1 MADQEARIAILLEQV
16 EKTVGGFAR
25 IERAVESLDKELR
38 ELRSAGKIDTSSFEA
53 ARKRLAAVTRQA
65 RAARGALNELKSTG
79 PGISGLASKFN
90 VLRAAIAALGV
101 GIAIRKMT
109 EFVKAGID
117 VKNAF
122 DSVENTLRAVTD
134 TTAQYDRAQSLVLQ
148 TSKRLGL
155 SIVAVGKDYAQL
167 VAATKELELSQRDV
181 EDVFV
186 AVAEAGRVLNLS
198 QQRIQLTFLALSQIA
213 SKGILTLEELRRQLG
228 DQIPGIVPA
237 VAKAMGETTASF
249 LSMVKAG
256 KVLSEDALPAI
267 AKAVRGLAGS
277 EVQAASETL
286 AANIG
291 RLQTAAQLA
300 QRRIIELNDD
310 ALKPFLQ
317 RLTDIIESSPK
328 TEAAL
333 AAMVG
338 DLIQLGDELVRI
350 APAGI
355 EVARIL
361 SGALVVAFK
370 TLTSTVDVALAPLK
384 SFFGLLV
391 QIADLDLSSI
401 DVGPVEAVMDPLGSL
416 LKILEDLEKKKITLD
431 LDAEPVKI
439 AQKEVADAIEVLNLR
454 LLKAQGKNLK
464 EQVRLEMEAADERV
478 RIAELTTAKL
488 EREDA
493 ELGMTLKQ
501 AAESRARF
509 REELDQASAETRKA
523 LLRDLL
529 REELRLELE
538 AADERA
544 DAFEDLTADA
554 KEAAGQRLADS
565 EALALK
571 LAALEVELA
580 ADVGAALDE
589 QLAKS
594 NLTAEQ
600 RLKAQEELSEKLV
613 QLEAET
619 ADKIEEIREEFEES
633 IAEGKGREEAEQ
645 EASEKIIEIY
655 EAEGKKRVELVRK
668 AVDDVIKLDEKR
680 VAKAIELEKEHTEE
694 VKKQL
699 KERLEAQKAASK
711 AFQEL
716 LSGAFPGADTGGT
729 EARIKEIRRQLADL
743 GTPRTGE
750 ETQALM
756 QELSNLKLG
765 ATDLAD
771 GFDAVGASVQAAGA
785 IMGLLDTEGFRSQID
800 GLSEAN
806 RIWIRSQIAGFQEAV
821 RNGNVNR
828 QVVQELKLDFEAL
841 GLTAGSS
848 LGGAGAA
855 ADQLGLSLNRLG
867 EGAASTETIDKLHE
881 QIAQLSAGLAGAASG
896 SSDAAAGLGDVAAKA
911 DQASAAIEVVTNAA
925 GEIEIRH
932 VKEEAEP
939 AAEALGDLGEKAESA
954 ATGMGD
960 AGEAAGE
967 IAANAPSAAEG
978 ARQIAE
984 AFGEGQQALDSAGTS
999 LDSLAGSLPIV
1010 QAGVAGIAAVLPD
1023 LLTRLKEAK
1032 DEGTFATI
1040 AADVLKLS
1048 EATGKN
1054 QDGLEAFVAVIEA
1067 MVAAGADSASLE
1079 ALGEALAAVAS
1090 PEQLKRYGELAD
1102 EVERVTAGTEELGE
1116 GAEAAQEALR
1126 NLRDFVAD
1134 VLLDTLADF
1143 ERGLSGAGDELD
1155 SLGDEVDELKQDLA
1169 EAARAAPA
1177 MGSAIADAAQVGRSA
1192 VSALR
1197 GEIRG
1202 LLRELKEVDAKRQEV
1217 FG

>member
-1 MADQEARIAILLEQV
+1 MADQEARIAILLVQV
-16 EKTVGGFAR
+16 EKTVAGFSR
-25 IERAVESLDKELR
+25 IERAVESLGDELR
-38 ELRSAGKIDTSSFEA
+38 ELNNKGQLSSAGYEK
-53 ARKRLAAVTRQA
+53 ARKRLAAVTKQARVA
-65 RAARGALNELKSTG
+65 RAALGKLKTAG
-79 PGISGLASKFN
+79 PGISGLVSKFGL
-90 VLRAAIAALGV
+90 LRGAIAALG
-101 GIAIRKMT
+101 IAVAVRRMT
-109 EFVKAGID
+109 EFVKAGVD

-134 TTAQYDRAQSLVLQ
+134 TTAQYDRAQSLVLK

-155 SIVAVGKDYAQL
+155 SIVAVGRDYAQL

-237 VAKAMGETTASF
+237 VAKAMGQTTAAF
-249 LSMVKAG
+249 LSAVKAG

-267 AKAVRGLAGS
+267 AKAVRDLAGS

-338 DLIQLGDELVRI
+338 DLIRLGDELVRI

-391 QIADLDLSSI
+391 QIADLDLSGV
-401 DVGPVEAVMDPLGSL
+401 DVGPLEAVMDPLGSL

-439 AQKEVADAIEVLNLR
+439 AQKEVADAIEALNLR

-565 EALALK
+565 EALALR

-594 NLTAEQ
+594 NLTADQ
-600 RLKAQEELSEKLV
+600 RLKAQEELGEKLV

-619 ADKIEEIREEFEES
+619 ADKLEEIRQEFEES

-655 EAEGKKRVELVRK
+655 KAEGEKRVEFVEK
-668 AVDDVIKLDEKR
+668 AVDDIIKLEAKR
-680 VAKAIELEKEHTEE
+680 VKEAEKATKKLIDLEKKRAEAEIE
-694 VKKQL
+694 GRQKVRDFIKGL
-699 KERLEAQKAASK
+699 AEGLDVGRDRGDGGAGERAGRLAKLE
-711 AFQEL
+711 QEL
-716 LSGAFPGADTGGT
+716 AGAGGDA
-729 EARIKEIRRQLADL
+729 EKSRELFQRI
-743 GTPRTGE
+743 T
-750 ETQALM
+750 
-756 QELSNLKLG
+756 NLKNGLDELG
-765 ATDLAD
+765 GAAQGAAFDIKGFSEDALA
-771 GFDAVGASVQAAGA
+771 GLQ
-785 IMGLLDTEGFRSQID
+785 GLLGDESFQQAFNALSQQEQDFARRAIDDFRVVSQSFNATEQDTRRLLDVFSTL
-800 GLSEAN
+800 GLVGPK
-806 RIWIRSQIAGFQEAV
+806 AGQDIL
-821 RNGNVNR
+821 
-828 QVVQELKLDFEAL
+828 QSLEAL
-841 GLTAGSS
+841 GQPT
-848 LGGAGAA
+848 GADA
-855 ADQLGLSLNRLG
+855 
-867 EGAASTETIDKLHE
+867 EIDKLH
-881 QIAQLSAGLAGAASG
+881 QQVTQLSAAAAAAASG
-896 SSDAAAGLGDVAAKA
+896 ATDAAAGLGDVATKA
-911 DQASAAIEVVTNAA
+911 DQASSAIEIVSTAA
-925 GEIEIRH
+925 GGIEIRH
-932 VKEEAEP
+932 VEEEAKP
-939 AAEALGDLGEKAESA
+939 VADALGEVAEKATGA

-967 IAANAPSAAEG
+967 IATNAPPAAEG
-978 ARQIAE
+978 ARLIAE
-984 AFGEGQQALDSAGTS
+984 AFGEGQPALEGAGTS
-999 LDSLAGSLPIV
+999 LSSLAESLPAV
-1010 QAGVAGIAAVLPD
+1010 QAGVAGIAEKLPAI
-1023 LLTRLKEAK
+1023 LAALQEAK
-1032 DEGTFATI
+1032 GAETLATV
-1040 AADVLKLS
+1040 AADVQKLA

-1054 QDGLEAFVAVIEA
+1054 QPGLEAFVAVLEA
-1067 MVAAGADSASLE
+1067 LVGADSANIE
-1079 ALGEALAAVAS
+1079 ALGEALAVVAS
-1090 PEQLKRYGELAD
+1090 PEQLQRFGELAK
-1102 EVERVTAGTEELGE
+1102 ELEAAAAGTKDLGE
-1116 GAEAAQEALR
+1116 GSETAQEALG

-1134 VLLDTLADF
+1134 VLLDALGDL
-1143 ERGLSGAGDELD
+1143 ERGLSGAADELGGLG
-1155 SLGDEVDELKQDLA
+1155 SELGDLKQDLA
-1169 EAARAAPA
+1169 EAGRAASA
-1177 MGSAIADAAQVGRSA
+1177 MGEAVVAAAQAAKSSISGVRA
-1192 VSALR
+1192 EV
-1197 GEIRG
+1197 RG
-1202 LLRELKEVDAKRQEV
+1202 LLHDLKEFDAKRQEV